1 MFSLFYVYIEVSTTH
16 TRKKKG
22 HAHVLHQQLQQSYDD
37 LSSGTIGKHTMSRK
51 AFAALRRRLNYH
63 GFKKETF
70 MITKKLG
77 TVIEKQQRRDYM
89 RYYRSKE

>member
-1 MFSLFYVYIEVSTTH
+1 MRYTQ
-16 TRKKKG
+16 
-22 HAHVLHQQLQQSYDD
+22 QQLQKSQDE
-37 LSSGTIGKHTMSRK
+37 LSRGAIGKHTMSRK

-89 RYYRSKE
+89 RYYPRKE

>member
-1 MFSLFYVYIEVSTTH
+1 MRYTQ
-16 TRKKKG
+16 
-22 HAHVLHQQLQQSYDD
+22 QQLKESHDK
-37 LSSGTIGKHTMSRK
+37 LSRGTIGKHTMSRK

-77 TVIEKQQRRDYM
+77 TTIEKQQRRDYM
-89 RYYRSKE
+89 RNYRRKE